1 LVLSPILV
9 EVARDFGTSTATVG
23 LLRAL
28 TGLVAG
34 STALLLGRA
43 PRRLA
48 LRDLLLAG
56 ASLLAFG
63 SLLSAAAPAV
73 WVLALA
79 QIPIGIAL
87 AVLLAAATTG
97 AAEWVAPEQ
106 RARVLAWALAG
117 QPVAWIV
124 GMPLAGAVAE
134 TNWRLAFLTV
144 PLGASLLAV
153 FALSGCVAGPPA
165 RPERPRPF
173 FEPLREPLIAA
184 WAIGELLAFAAWTG
198 TLVYAGA
205 LFVES
210 YATSPTLTG
219 LILAAVAIAYL
230 PGNFLAR
237 RLLATRTRQLLVT
250 LALAAAATVV
260 VLGTVRVSVGVSVV
274 VLCILGFLGGAR
286 TLAGSVFGL
295 DAAPERR
302 LGIMGLRAAAT
313 QYGYLLGAAAGGV
326 AIALA
331 GYQALGLVLG
341 ALFALAAVPHLVPVR
356 GSG

>member
-1 LVLSPILV
+1 VAAENVGREAVRTRQRGVADGLRAHLRAPAAALFLCLFAAQAAVLVLSPILV

-124 GMPLAGAVAE
+124 GMPLAGAV
-134 TNWRLAFLTV
+134 V
-144 PLGASLLAV
+144 
-153 FALSGCVAGPPA
+153 
-165 RPERPRPF
+165 
-173 FEPLREPLIAA
+173 
-184 WAIGELLAFAAWTG
+184 
-198 TLVYAGA
+198 
-205 LFVES
+205 
-210 YATSPTLTG
+210 
-219 LILAAVAIAYL
+219 
-230 PGNFLAR
+230 
-237 RLLATRTRQLLVT
+237 
-250 LALAAAATVV
+250 
-260 VLGTVRVSVGVSVV
+260 
-274 VLCILGFLGGAR
+274 CILGFLGGAR